1 MNLFFISFSIFPKCC
16 FNRLASNSIY
26 ECCKIYLNYPS
37 LGVYW
42 GSAYIFTMR
51 SSTTMNILI
60 AKILT
65 HQSLI
70 PLSGFLEEFLDQIEF
85 TFLIFWVYLTIKLIW
100 NVVWIYTP
108 GRKIN
113 IPQFYKHW
121 LKYAFDWQQICY
133 GFELCFLLLWVKLN
147 IKEQKMDICILCEFT
162 DCVLWLICLKMYKL

>member
-1 MNLFFISFSIFPKCC
+1 
-16 FNRLASNSIY
+16 
-26 ECCKIYLNYPS
+26 
-37 LGVYW
+37 
-42 GSAYIFTMR
+42 
-51 SSTTMNILI
+51 MNILI

-85 TFLIFWVYLTIKLIW
+85 TLLKFWVYLTSKLIW

-108 GRKIN
+108 DRKIN

-121 LKYAFDWQQICY
+121 LKYAFDWQQISY